1 MVSFKNQLF
10 FFLKIQKKN
19 IKKIPERHFSLERP
33 PGLKLILK
41 VGNNSTPD
49 GTPEQHGGTPA
60 YGIQSDNSG
69 IYMSDYPEKH
79 KKSKKKK
86 KKKDR
91 EKKHKHHHKEKRRH
105 HRDDSS
111 QEDVSIG
118 EDSSHVQENILRFG
132 ASSTTHSLAA
142 IPVTKPFHSINSP
155 TPPPPIIDEQT
166 NVRQQIPILDSPP
179 TNSLTHQKTIESP
192 TKQMFSPIP
201 AGGDTGARE
210 PRTCVLKL
218 KQSKSTLSKLLD
230 HLLRSLEKKDP
241 HQFFAWP
248 VTDDIAPGYSAIIS
262 KAMDF
267 STIRQKIDENS
278 YTTLLE
284 FSDDFKLMCENAIKY
299 NHVDTVYHKAAK
311 RLLHVG
317 ARLLQPENLMR
328 SLRPLMNYMRE
339 LSPKELGFELPE
351 HHDNDNQNMDSA
363 DEGVLTGAEEGMSS
377 QAEED
382 EKRKIIRLENNP
394 KTHFEAFVDD
404 MSAEEILEQVQNSA
418 RNAKNRISN
427 KRNHNKMGF
436 IRQNKEGTTTM
447 KILLDSENDTP
458 ERVISLGA
466 FTGKLQQGTGQ
477 LQAFREDRRNI
488 AKIVKPLNYGAFS
501 SFAPVYDSRF
511 SNLSKEETEL
521 VLNTYGDETAVQY
534 AESITEF
541 SKDSLYAGTLANGL
555 LDILTGGEHRK
566 SMGVLIES
574 QRQRYE
580 NKEVEKSFPDHEDE
594 SSKYENV
601 KIDFDS
607 LKSLSKLGM
616 DVSFLENVEQTM
628 KVGEIQ
634 KKIQS
639 VLNINSSL
647 IERLHQVQHERL
659 SQPLPAHL
667 SHVAKPNNHEIQLAV
682 QLTSNLSE
690 IAKQLTPRAISSA
703 HALRK
708 AMGVGNVGL
717 EQFVPQRMTLAEAI
731 PISNNS
737 NLSKSV
743 NAVGELFFFYNFIL
757 AVILAIKMILL
768 R

>member
-1 MVSFKNQLF
+1 MGSKKHKKHKSERKDKYDGKFKKISQF
-10 FFLKIQKKN
+10 FFLINKTIFLCF
-19 IKKIPERHFSLERP
+19 IPERERHFSLERP

-49 GTPEQHGGTPA
+49 GTPEHGSTPA
-60 YGIQSDNSG
+60 YGISDNSG

-111 QEDVSIG
+111 QEDISIG

-142 IPVTKPFHSINSP
+142 IPVTKPFHSIHSP
-155 TPPPPIIDEQT
+155 TPPPNDEHDD
-166 NVRQQIPILDSPP
+166 VIRQQISVLDSPP
-179 TNSLTHQKTIESP
+179 MISMTHQKTIESP
-192 TKQMFSPIP
+192 TKQIFSPTSSG
-201 AGGDTGARE
+201 GGDAGTRE

-262 KAMDF
+262 KSMDF

-351 HHDNDNQNMDSA
+351 HHENDNQNMDSA
-363 DEGVLTGAEEGMSS
+363 DEGVLTGAEEGMNS

-418 RNAKNRISN
+418 RNAKNRLAS
-427 KRNHNKMGF
+427 KRNKMGF
-436 IRQNKEGTTTM
+436 LRQNKEGTTTM

-501 SFAPVYDSRF
+501 SFAPIYDSRF

-580 NKEVEKSFPDHEDE
+580 NKEVEKSFPDHEDD

-607 LKSLSKLGM
+607 LKSLSKLGL
-616 DVSFLENVEQTM
+616 DVSFLENVEQSM

-647 IERLHQVQHERL
+647 IERLQQVQHERL

-690 IAKQLTPRAISSA
+690 ISKQLTPRAISSA

-731 PISNNS
+731 PISSIS
-737 NLSKSV
+737 NLSKTG
-743 NAVGELFFFYNFIL
+743 NTVG
-757 AVILAIKMILL
+757 K
-768 R
+768 